1 VAVLLRG
8 AKNVNRAVDGDVVA
22 IEILPKKYWLG
33 ALEETTSAWEDGD
46 EEEEEKKEGEGAAK
60 DDEVEGTEYE
70 DAIAEP
76 TAAPTM
82 EDLANVRFAAGQ
94 LRPSERVVGIIKRNW
109 R

>member
-1 VAVLLRG
+1 MAVLLRG

-22 IEILPKKYWLG
+22 VEILPQKYWLG
-33 ALEETTSAWEDGD
+33 ALEETTSAWE
-46 EEEEEKKEGEGAAK
+46 EEEEEGKKGDEATSKADEG
-60 DDEVEGTEYE
+60 VEGTEYE

-82 EDLANVRFAAGQ
+82 EDIANVRFVAGA
-94 LRPSERVVGIIKRNW
+94 LRPTGRVVGIIKRNW